1 MDLQTLYFTSILSIF
16 IFMFLGHKIITK
28 KPTST
33 PNLPPG
39 PWKIPIIGNIH
50 NVVGSLPHHRLRDLS
65 AKYGPLMH
73 LKLGEVSTI
82 VVSSPEYAKE
92 VLSTHDLIFSSRPPI
107 LASKIMSYD
116 SMGMS
121 FAPYGDYWR
130 RLRKICASELL
141 SSKRVQSFQPIR
153 GEELTNFI
161 KRIASKEGSPINLTK
176 EVLLTVSTI
185 VSRTA
190 LGNKCRDHKK
200 FISAVREATEAAGGF
215 DLGDLY
221 PSAEWLQHISGLKPK
236 LEKYHQQ
243 ADRIMQNI
251 VNEHRE
257 AKSSATHGQGEEVA
271 DDLVDVLMKEE
282 FGLSDNSIKAVILD
296 MFGGG
301 TQTSSTTITWAMAE
315 MIKNPRVIKKVH
327 AEVREVFGGKVGH
340 PDESDMENLKY
351 LKSVVKETLRLHP
364 PGPLL
369 LPRQCGQ
376 ACEINGYYIPIK
388 SKVIINAW
396 AIGRDPN
403 HWSEAERFYPERFI
417 GSSVDYQG
425 NSFEYIPFGAG
436 RRICPGLTFGL
447 TNVEFPLALLMYYFD
462 WKLPN
467 EMKNEDLD
475 MTEAF
480 GVSARRKDD
489 LCLIP
494 ITFHL

>member
-1 MDLQTLYFTSILSIF
+1 
-16 IFMFLGHKIITK
+16 
-28 KPTST
+28 
-33 PNLPPG
+33 
-39 PWKIPIIGNIH
+39 
-50 NVVGSLPHHRLRDLS
+50 
-65 AKYGPLMH
+65 
-73 LKLGEVSTI
+73 
-82 VVSSPEYAKE
+82 
-92 VLSTHDLIFSSRPPI
+92 
-107 LASKIMSYD
+107 
-116 SMGMS
+116 
-121 FAPYGDYWR
+121 
-130 RLRKICASELL
+130 
-141 SSKRVQSFQPIR
+141 
-153 GEELTNFI
+153 
-161 KRIASKEGSPINLTK
+161 
-176 EVLLTVSTI
+176 
-185 VSRTA
+185 
-190 LGNKCRDHKK
+190 
-200 FISAVREATEAAGGF
+200 
-215 DLGDLY
+215 
-221 PSAEWLQHISGLKPK
+221 
-236 LEKYHQQ
+236 
-243 ADRIMQNI
+243 
-251 VNEHRE
+251 
-257 AKSSATHGQGEEVA
+257 
-271 DDLVDVLMKEE
+271 
-282 FGLSDNSIKAVILD
+282 
-296 MFGGG
+296 
-301 TQTSSTTITWAMAE
+301 
-315 MIKNPRVIKKVH
+315 
-327 AEVREVFGGKVGH
+327 
-340 PDESDMENLKY
+340 MENLKY